1 MINILSFELCE
12 HSGVLYAI
20 MILKLFIK
28 VCKILA
34 PIILIV
40 TIIMALTKAVG
51 NPDELKK
58 VLPSAVKK
66 FIAALAIFFV
76 PTVINYA
83 MDNLA
88 NRDPNSFAT
97 CSTNANMDYIKQLK
111 EKEEYERK
119 VRIELREQE
128 AAEAAKKANQKLEE
142 DNASTDGNKVYKDK
156 KKQREQQQQQ
166 QQGGNGGNNGIEG
179 GAEGSTNTSVPAGT
193 LNIIIGDSRTVGM
206 CAAMTG
212 SYTGCTFG
220 GSPKVSGDDL
230 YICKSAM
237 AYTWFESTAVPA
249 VNKIIADH
257 PGTRYNIISL
267 MGVNFLLGD
276 IDKYVVKY
284 NELANGA
291 WKDQNI
297 ILVSVNPVNEQIE
310 ASHGYSTKNANIV
323 TFNTKL
329 KNGTAGHSN
338 IGYCDVYNQIKGNF
352 GTSDGLHYTNETSKQ
367 IHSLI
372 LDCV

>member
-1 MINILSFELCE
+1 MNMINILSFELCE

-220 GSPKVSGDDL
+220 G
-230 YICKSAM
+230 
-237 AYTWFESTAVPA
+237 
-249 VNKIIADH
+249 
-257 PGTRYNIISL
+257 
-267 MGVNFLLGD
+267 
-276 IDKYVVKY
+276 
-284 NELANGA
+284 
-291 WKDQNI
+291 
-297 ILVSVNPVNEQIE
+297 
-310 ASHGYSTKNANIV
+310 
-323 TFNTKL
+323 
-329 KNGTAGHSN
+329 
-338 IGYCDVYNQIKGNF
+338 
-352 GTSDGLHYTNETSKQ
+352 
-367 IHSLI
+367 
-372 LDCV
+372 